1 MCCEEHLNMIKD
13 EYKGSKKVM
22 NPSMSEKLEN
32 LEKLIKSIIVSEQ
45 LSNNAID
52 LFKLLTLDLSPC
64 LVKFILKIF
73 IEAFKDSKNEEW
85 SEMFV
90 LQLSQIKFG
99 VIIVNTFTHSLP
111 DVRIELLKFMYQVHK
126 RLISTGNTSKFTIF
140 EKMLKTCL
148 LPDQKFSTKNI
159 NKKPGMHIA
168 NPPKNDQ
175 DNKEEPK
182 KDTNTNQNNNNNNTN
197 QNNSNNQVST
207 AKSNF
212 AALLSKFE
220 TKNKPAPNNN
230 SYNYNKKH
238 TVCIKPQELQK
249 KIEKNENPLK
259 TAKTISNNSNIINN
273 INNNNKVEEKKNKGN
288 KRKKRRKTK
297 Y

>member
-1 MCCEEHLNMIKD
+1 M
-13 EYKGSKKVM
+13 
-22 NPSMSEKLEN
+22 
-32 LEKLIKSIIVSEQ
+32 
-45 LSNNAID
+45 
-52 LFKLLTLDLSPC
+52 
-64 LVKFILKIF
+64 KIF

-148 LPDQKFSTKNI
+148 LPDQKFSTKNV

-175 DNKEEPK
+175 
-182 KDTNTNQNNNNNNTN
+182 
-197 QNNSNNQVST
+197 
-207 AKSNF
+207 
-212 AALLSKFE
+212 
-220 TKNKPAPNNN
+220 
-230 SYNYNKKH
+230 
-238 TVCIKPQELQK
+238 
-249 KIEKNENPLK
+249 
-259 TAKTISNNSNIINN
+259 
-273 INNNNKVEEKKNKGN
+273 NNK
-288 KRKKRRKTK
+288 
-297 Y
+297 